1 MMPSII
7 PHSEPAYRTDRYDI
21 FISYRHNDNR
31 SDWVTEF
38 VKALQEEL
46 AATIKEPLTI
56 YFDKNPHDGLL
67 ETHNVDKSL
76 EGKLKCLIF
85 IPIISQTYCDPK
97 SFAWQHEF
105 VAFNKLANEDQ
116 FGRDIKLSNRNV
128 TSRILPIKIHDL
140 DVEDRIAIE
149 TEIGGALR
157 AIEFIYK
164 EAGVNRPLKPT
175 DSKTDNQ
182 NKTDYR
188 NQVNKVANALKEIIL
203 AMKAPAANQSPAVEN
218 TKLKSEPKQGKKQS
232 KIFLVASGIVILSVL
247 IYWLLPATKQ
257 ATTPSSPGVSKSL
270 VVLPFEDLS
279 PNKDQEWFT
288 DGLTEELLNGL
299 YTVSELKLISR
310 TTAFSFKGKGLS
322 ARKIAD
328 SLHVSHVLEGSV
340 RKANDMLRITVQLI
354 QASDDSHLWSHTYD
368 YKKDSIFK
376 VQEDIAKNVTH
387 ALNILLDPAQKE
399 NMFRSGT
406 TNVEAYE
413 EFLKGRAIYHEAHV
427 SGKFELLA
435 QANIHFE
442 KAVALDK
449 EFAEAYYQHSD
460 LYIHSIGGKNAKT
473 ITGLS
478 DERLYD
484 QMNNDIK
491 TAIRYT
497 KLPNRKLGYE
507 FVENFFSNDWS
518 QIPAFLLKD
527 EYDRPNGW
535 ESSLILIS
543 PDFVYNL
550 YNRELKVDQFNDIA
564 RGSVAQALIAKNQLD
579 SALALYSNSSRN
591 FTNVLTESLILL
603 HKKEYERGFDLWTN
617 SDFGKNY
624 QSILFEL
631 LAGKY
636 QKTYR
641 QLNHSIDS
649 IGFDISNLNFLSPIQ
664 IYNAIGEY
672 DKADA
677 LAHTID
683 ERLLG
688 HPSLSFNI
696 VAYGLNFHLSA
707 TPNLA
712 ARLRELGIDP
722 VEFEKKKYYKFPLVQ
737 LKR

>member
-1 MMPSII
+1 MPSLIQGY
-7 PHSEPAYRTDRYDI
+7 EYDI

-31 SDWVTEF
+31 SGWVTEF
-38 VKALQEEL
+38 VNALHEEL
-46 AATIKEPLTI
+46 AATIKDPLSI
-56 YFDKNPHDGLL
+56 YFDKNAHDGLL
-67 ETHNVDKSL
+67 ETHHVDKSL

-105 VAFNKLANEDQ
+105 VAFNNLAKEDQ
-116 FGRDIKLSNRNV
+116 FGRDIKLTNGNV
-128 TSRILPIKIHDL
+128 ASRILPIKIHDL
-140 DVEDRIAIE
+140 DVEDKTAIE
-149 TEIGGALR
+149 SEIDGVLR

-164 EAGVNRPLKPT
+164 EAGVNRPLRSSEENPAK
-175 DSKTDNQ
+175 NQ
-182 NKTDYR
+182 NQTTYR
-188 NQVNKVANALKEIIL
+188 NQVNKVANAVKEIVL
-203 AMKAPAANQSPAVEN
+203 AMKAPAASQSPVKEN
-218 TKLKSEPKQGKKQS
+218 TKLKSQPRQEKKQS
-232 KIFLVASGIVILSVL
+232 KIFLVASGLIVLSVL
-247 IYWLLPATKQ
+247 IYWLFPTTKPAT
-257 ATTPSSPGVSKSL
+257 TTSSPGVSKSL

-279 PNKDQEWFT
+279 PNKDQEWFA

-299 YTVSELKLISR
+299 STVSELKLISR

-387 ALNILLDPAQKE
+387 ALNILLDPDQKE
-399 NMFRSGT
+399 NMFKNGT

-413 EFLKGRAIYHEAHV
+413 EFLKGRAIYNEAHV
-427 SGKFELLA
+427 IGKYELLA

-442 KAVALDK
+442 KATALDQ
-449 EFAEAYYQHSD
+449 EFAEAYYHHSD
-460 LYIHSIGGKNAKT
+460 LYIHIMGAKNAKA

-484 QMNNDIK
+484 QMSNDIK
-491 TAIRYT
+491 TAIRYA
-497 KLPNRKLGYE
+497 KLPNNKSAYE
-507 FVENFFSNDWS
+507 FVENFLSNDWRK
-518 QIPAFLLKD
+518 IPASLKD
-527 EYDRPNGW
+527 EHHRPNGW
-535 ESSLILIS
+535 EAFLILIS
-543 PDFVYNL
+543 PEFVQKL
-550 YNRELKVDQFNDIA
+550 YSRELKVDQFNDQA
-564 RGSVAQALIAKNQLD
+564 RRSIAQALIGKNQLD
-579 SALALYSNSSRN
+579 SALALYSNTSQNLSAI
-591 FTNVLTESLILL
+591 FMESLILL
-603 HKKEYERGFDLWTN
+603 HKKEYERGFDLLRN
-617 SDFGKNY
+617 SDFGKNNY
-624 QSILFEL
+624 QYILLEL

-636 QKTYR
+636 QKNYS
-641 QLNHSIDS
+641 QLSHTIDS
-649 IGFDISNLNFLSPIQ
+649 IGFDIELFNALSPIQ

-688 HPSLSFNI
+688 QCSLINNI
-696 VAYGLNFHLSA
+696 VNNGLNFHLSA

-712 ARLRELGIDP
+712 ARFRELGIDP
-722 VEFEKKKYYKFPLVQ
+722 VEFEKTHYYKFPMVQ